1 MTKNNNIIPLIL
13 IVILIIIYLVKII
26 QLDIKTDYLKNKED
40 EMQNN
45 INIISEDLYVT
56 KGVLNGHI
64 TNELSEDI
72 GGEY

>member
-56 KGVLNGHI
+56 KGVLDGHI
-64 TNELSEDI
+64 THELSEDI

>member
-13 IVILIIIYLVKII
+13 IVALIIIYLVKII
-26 QLDIKTDYLKNKED
+26 QFDIKTDYLKDKVD

>member
-1 MTKNNNIIPLIL
+1 MTKNNNIISLIL
-13 IVILIIIYLVKII
+13 IVALIIIYLVKIM
-26 QLDIKTDYLKNKED
+26 QLDIKTDYLED
-40 EMQNN
+40 KVNEMQNN
-45 INIISEDLYVT
+45 INVISEDLYVT

>member
-26 QLDIKTDYLKNKED
+26 QLDIKTKKKKNKVD

>member
-26 QLDIKTDYLKNKED
+26 QLDIKTDYLKNKVD

>member
-1 MTKNNNIIPLIL
+1 MTKNNNIISLIL
-13 IVILIIIYLVKII
+13 IVALIIIYLVKIM
-26 QLDIKTDYLKNKED
+26 QLDIKTDYLED
-40 EMQNN
+40 KVDEIQNN
-45 INIISEDLYVT
+45 INVISEDLYVT

>member
-26 QLDIKTDYLKNKED
+26 QKDIKTDYLKNKVD

>member
-26 QLDIKTDYLKNKED
+26 QLDTKTDYLKDKVD

>member
-1 MTKNNNIIPLIL
+1 MTKNNNISFIL
-13 IVILIIIYLVKII
+13 IILLLIIYLVKVI
-26 QLDIKTDYLKNKED
+26 QLDIEIRHLED
-40 EMQNN
+40 KVDEIQNN
-45 INIISEDLYVT
+45 INVISEDLYVT

>member
-26 QLDIKTDYLKNKED
+26 QFDIKTDYLKNKVD

>member
-13 IVILIIIYLVKII
+13 IVALIIIYLVKII
-26 QLDIKTDYLKNKED
+26 QLDIKTDYLKDKVD

-64 TNELSEDI
+64 TNELSKDI

>member
-1 MTKNNNIIPLIL
+1 MTKNNNIISLIL
-13 IVILIIIYLVKII
+13 IVALIIIYLVKIM
-26 QLDIKTDYLKNKED
+26 QLDIKTDYLEDKVD

-45 INIISEDLYVT
+45 INVISEDLYVT

>member
-26 QLDIKTDYLKNKED
+26 QLDTKTDYLKDKVD

-45 INIISEDLYVT
+45 INIVSEDLYVT

>member
-13 IVILIIIYLVKII
+13 IAILIIIYLVKII
-26 QLDIKTDYLKNKED
+26 QLDIKTDYLKNKVD

>member
-13 IVILIIIYLVKII
+13 IIALIIIYLVKII
-26 QLDIKTDYLKNKED
+26 QFDIKTDYLKDKVD

>member
-13 IVILIIIYLVKII
+13 IAILIIIYLVKII
-26 QLDIKTDYLKNKED
+26 QFDTKTDYLKNKID

>member
-13 IVILIIIYLVKII
+13 IVTLIIIYLVKII
-26 QLDIKTDYLKNKED
+26 QLDIKTDYLKDKVD

>member
-1 MTKNNNIIPLIL
+1 MTKNNNIILLIL
-13 IVILIIIYLVKII
+13 IVTLIIIYLIKII
-26 QLDIKTDYLKNKED
+26 QLDIKTDYLKNKVD

>member
-13 IVILIIIYLVKII
+13 IVALIIIYLVKII
-26 QLDIKTDYLKNKED
+26 QFDIKTDYLKNKVD
-40 EMQNN
+40 EIQNN

>member
-13 IVILIIIYLVKII
+13 IVALIIIYLVKII
-26 QLDIKTDYLKNKED
+26 QFDIKTDYLKNKVD